1 MEHIQDVFKYPVDV
15 DYKEQNLN
23 SDDDLKKLGGLVEMK
38 NVTFCYNKLNNFI
51 LEDFSMT
58 VKPGQSVAIVGSSG
72 CEKYTV
78 AKLLI
83 GRYPT
88 RNGKVLFDGKPHAE
102 INKRI
107 FTSSVACTI
116 RKLRFLK
123 IL

>member
-51 LEDFSMT
+51 FEDFSMT
-58 VKPGQSVAIVGSSG
+58 VKPGQSVAIVGPSG
-72 CEKYTV
+72 CGKSTV

-83 GRYPT
+83 GLYRAW
-88 RNGKVLFDGKPHAE
+88 NSKILFGGKLHVE
-102 INKRI
+102 IDRRI
-107 FTSSVACTI
+107 FTSSVAYTI
-116 RKLRFLK
+116 RKLR
-123 IL
+123 